1 VAAIERSWKESGA
14 RGQDSPGHGRAGA
27 RGLEP
32 VEFAVERSGRILAG
46 EAVGEGAP
54 IVLLHGITATRR
66 YVVHGSKALT
76 RAGHRQLIYDARGH
90 GRSDPA
96 PLGAGYAYPELVA
109 DLDAIVADQVGAGRF
124 VVGGHSMGAHTAV
137 AYAVEHGD
145 RLAGLVVIGPV
156 YMGFV
161 DPEVLTAW
169 DRLADGLEEGGV
181 DGFMEAFDR
190 NLDPGWRDTVL
201 RFTRERM
208 NEHRH
213 PEAVARALREVP
225 RSAPFEAMSE
235 LEFVDVPTLVVASH
249 DVADPGHPYAVAAAY
264 AESLPSARLVSEP
277 DGASPLAW
285 QGGRLSRAIAEFCA
299 STPVRSRQGA

>member
-1 VAAIERSWKESGA
+1 MATI
-14 RGQDSPGHGRAGA
+14 
-27 RGLEP
+27 EP
-32 VEFAVERSGRILAG
+32 VEFTVERSGGMLAG
-46 EAVGEGAP
+46 ETMGEGP
-54 IVLLHGITATRR
+54 PVVLLHGITATRR
-66 YVVHGSKALT
+66 YVVHGSKALA
-76 RAGHRQLIYDARGH
+76 RAGHRQLTYDARGH
-90 GRSDPA
+90 GRSGAAPA
-96 PLGAGYAYPELVA
+96 GAGYTYPELVA
-109 DLDAIVADQVGAGRF
+109 DLDAIVEEQVGTSGL
-124 VVGGHSMGAHTAV
+124 VLGGHSMGAHTAV
-137 AYAVEHGD
+137 AYAVESGG

-156 YMGFV
+156 FMGFV
-161 DPEVLTAW
+161 DPGVLAAW
-169 DRLADGLEEGGV
+169 DRLADGLERGGV

-190 NLDPGWRDTVL
+190 DLDPAWRDTVL

-213 PEAVARALREVP
+213 PEAVAQALREVP

-277 DGASPLAW
+277 EGASPLAW

-299 STPVRSRQGA
+299 SDPVRSRQGA